1 MITKIRCWNA
11 SKFRFT
17 NNFIHASINRYEAVY
32 ISFITADGVQ
42 DNKLNIEK
50 VIVK

>member
-17 NNFIHASINRYEAVY
+17 NIFIHVSINRYEAVY

-42 DNKLNIEK
+42 DNKLNIEE